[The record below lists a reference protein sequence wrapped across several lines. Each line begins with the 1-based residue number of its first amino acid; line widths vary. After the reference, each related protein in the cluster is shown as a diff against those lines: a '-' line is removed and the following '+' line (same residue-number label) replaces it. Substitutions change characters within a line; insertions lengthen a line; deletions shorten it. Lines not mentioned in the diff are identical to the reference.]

1 MFMVNFRNSLYM
13 AQLFGTSGVRGFTNS
28 EMTPELVLELAQ
40 SFGTVLGAGTNVA
53 TGRDTRFGAQM
64 LESAAQ
70 SGLMSAGLNV
80 ESCGVVP
87 MAALASY
94 IVNERLGGGVLITG
108 SHMPPDRIGLILMNS
123 EGAYTPYS
131 VSDEVESI
139 HGQGRWAR
147 VPYDKVGKSAHASK
161 PLERYIGRVGK
172 MVNRRSISL
181 NRFKVLVDT
190 GNGTAGAV
198 LPRLL
203 RDLCCE
209 VECLHID
216 QKPRPDRDCEPR
228 AATLKATAQRAREL
242 KAQLAAATDI
252 DADRVVFFDEKA
264 EGIPE
269 DVTGCIFASYV
280 LSKRKGPVVVPV
292 NSSILIEKVCKDAG
306 VPLHYCRVGQ
316 PSTMEAIRKF
326 GAVFSYEESGKYYFV
341 RDELWC
347 DGILATMKFL
357 EVMASRKCKASEL
370 ASEFPRLAQVK
381 YKLPCPDADKARV
394 YPAVREVLASHPFDE
409 TDRLIDLDGLK
420 TIYKSGS
427 WLLIRVSGT
436 EPLVRVFAEAAKEEA
451 AKELADYGVDLVKS
465 ILNK

>member
-1 MFMVNFRNSLYM
+1 MV
-13 AQLFGTSGVRGFTNS
+13 QIFGTSGVRGFTNS
-28 EMTPELVLELAQ
+28 EMTPQLILELAQ
-40 SFGTVLGAGTNVA
+40 SYGTVLGAGTKVA
-53 TGRDTRFGAQM
+53 TGRDTRYGAQM
-64 LESAAQ
+64 LESAAMA
-70 SGLMSAGLNV
+70 GLMSAGLHV

-87 MAALASY
+87 MAAMASY
-94 IVNERLGGGVLITG
+94 IINEKLGGGVLITG

-131 VSDEVESI
+131 VSDEVEKI
-139 HGQGRWAR
+139 YAGRNWAR
-147 VPYDKVGKSAHASK
+147 APYEKVGRSAHASK

-203 RDLCCE
+203 RDLCCD
-209 VECLHID
+209 VECLHHEP
-216 QKPRPDRDCEPR
+216 KPNPDRDCEPR

-242 KAQLAAATDI
+242 RVQLTAATDL
-252 DADRVVFFDEKA
+252 DADRVVFFDERA

-269 DVTGCIFASYV
+269 DVAGCIFARYV
-280 LSKRKGPVVVPV
+280 LSKRKGPIVVPV
-292 NSSILIEKVCKDAG
+292 NSSILIERVCKDAG

-316 PSTMEAIRKF
+316 PSTMEAIKKH

-341 RDELWC
+341 KDEFWC
-347 DGILATMKFL
+347 DGILATMKLL
-357 EVMASRKCKASEL
+357 EVMAARKCKASEL
-370 ASEFPRLAQVK
+370 VAEFPPQAQVK
-381 YKLPCPDADKARV
+381 YKLPCPDTEKQRI
-394 YPAVREVLASHPFDE
+394 YPAVKELLSSHPFE
-409 TDRLIDLDGLK
+409 EPDRLIDLDGLK

-451 AKELADYGVDLVKS
+451 ARELADYGMELVKS
-465 ILNK
+465 VLNK